1 MYKSALTSVF
11 NNIIRALFKIYVFSY
26 ICGSLDYSSKQSTFL
41 LYNLALINAINIL
54 YTQFIF
60 VQKCYLKKM
69 VEENDDY

>member
-41 LYNLALINAINIL
+41 LYNLVLILMQLTFFTHNLFLYRNA
-54 YTQFIF
+54 T
-60 VQKCYLKKM
+60 
-69 VEENDDY
+69 